1 MVRFLYLPVFLSS
14 HFSVKLTLSNP
25 KLLQDRQTVVLLG
38 CQSFSKLV
46 SILLTNKIALSF
58 ALCPLFNVD
67 KCSSLATPLEI
78 PFCYPFLPVCEK
90 KCSVWQA
97 SSRVKEIGC
106 FQIQILYSKQDVVK
120 DNSFLQKMLSKQMHQ
135 TNS

>member
-14 HFSVKLTLSNP
+14 HSSVKLTLSNP

-90 KCSVWQA
+90 KMQCLVGIF
-97 SSRVKEIGC
+97 SRQGNRMFPNTNTLQQIGC
-106 FQIQILYSKQDVVK
+106 CERQLFFTK
-120 DNSFLQKMLSKQMHQ
+120 DALKADASD
-135 TNS
+135 